1 MDLDGKNIVIIGGS
15 SGMGLAT
22 AAAAATAG
30 AAVTIAS
37 SDKSRLDTALA
48 ALPAGCAGAVIDTR
62 SEASVAEALDRIGE
76 LDHLVY
82 TAGDRVTPR
91 PLTEVTPEEARQLFE
106 VRFWGAVT
114 AVRHAAPRIRPGGS
128 IVLTSGTIGVRP
140 SPGAALAAGSAAAIE
155 GLTRGL
161 AVELAPVRVNAIAA
175 GFVDT
180 PLSAEL
186 LGPGLDERREQLRAT
201 LPIGRVVEPAD
212 VAALAVH
219 LMANTAVTGAT
230 YDIDGGEQLV

>member
-22 AAAAATAG
+22 AVAAAAAG

-82 TAGDRVTPR
+82 TAGDTVTPR
-91 PLTEVTPEEARQLFE
+91 PLTEATPEEARQLFE
-106 VRFWGAVT
+106 VRFFGA
-114 AVRHAAPRIRPGGS
+114 RSRR
-128 IVLTSGTIGVRP
+128 SGTRP
-140 SPGAALAAGSAAAIE
+140 RGSGQAARSC
-155 GLTRGL
+155 
-161 AVELAPVRVNAIAA
+161 
-175 GFVDT
+175 
-180 PLSAEL
+180 
-186 LGPGLDERREQLRAT
+186 
-201 LPIGRVVEPAD
+201 
-212 VAALAVH
+212 
-219 LMANTAVTGAT
+219 
-230 YDIDGGEQLV
+230 